1 MSLYD
6 SEASMIVDAWAAI
19 RPYINQKERDDA
31 AHAFIRAFENYVD
44 VESMSSDIAGNDGP
58 LDRALSALYDGVTD
72 EDNYN
77 DPDGDEDVFSPSGYD
92 DE

>member
-1 MSLYD
+1 
-6 SEASMIVDAWAAI
+6 
-19 RPYINQKERDDA
+19 
-31 AHAFIRAFENYVD
+31 
-44 VESMSSDIAGNDGP
+44 MSSDIAGNDGP